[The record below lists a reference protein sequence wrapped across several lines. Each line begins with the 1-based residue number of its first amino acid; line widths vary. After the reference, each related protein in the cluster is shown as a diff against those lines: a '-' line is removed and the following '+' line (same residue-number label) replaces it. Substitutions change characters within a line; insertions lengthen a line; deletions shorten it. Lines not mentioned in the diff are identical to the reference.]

1 MPNKQPMVVLQ
12 DNEKKSHIVYK
23 NIARFSSITIPQQ
36 LATLNGI
43 RFMLISK
50 KKGEEKKPK
59 EKGWNKDK
67 NYDINSPKLLGHLR
81 GGGNY
86 GIVTGSASVIC
97 FDADEFEILHEMGIV
112 QKLPD
117 TFTVRTGRTSS
128 IGKHFWM
135 IVKGLNKKITL
146 HHPTLKDPNHPNER
160 LHLGEIQS
168 IGSFALGPGCIHKSG
183 KRYEIENDAPVAE
196 MDCDELLEIIK
207 PLIIEKHEIEPR
219 EIVLRRDENGTHRYD
234 DVDITQIATPRGNV
248 VKYNGKWGTEFK
260 GTHPFH
266 ASSGGQ
272 NFSLNPSRGI
282 WHCFHHNC
290 GGGWVELLAMKEGII
305 SCGQRLS
312 SADRKKTI
320 RRAYELGILEEE
332 VIEAPT
338 VEIQLDS
345 DEVDEIPNEIPDGYV
360 IELVAP
366 PRTGKTHK
374 VVVWL
379 KKFGE
384 GNYITHTHAVVEH
397 AIKIAREIGMVGAVW
412 VVGMNQP
419 GACRYNGDCENC
431 ILRTTKDTFFA
442 DNAKAMKLL
451 KDKGILTVE
460 DIPKDMCPYS
470 TLKRAEQYAQY
481 CFTVV
486 NNIGRIVP
494 RKMVILDEEPTLS
507 HFYAG
512 SIEIARIKNTR
523 GDVSNKNYISKSAEL
538 QNDLDRIIKHRKKPA
553 FKEYALKM
561 REIEQII
568 ESGSVSG
575 EDIDTISAKIYN
587 AIIDFEPRHIE
598 VRSGD
603 EDGKKDGE
611 ELNFNQC
618 VKCLGNIYRE
628 NPVRIINRGGGHR
641 SIFILG
647 DERQTCYDMDWME
660 EAEKIIVI
668 GATRGAI
675 FVKEFEGRRVEVGKF
690 RYDNRFVVI
699 GVEADGI
706 LRGNHSEQQ
715 KLVIRTA
722 AKLWGGAESE
732 ERMPFLVLTGSKRE
746 QSNAAAAIKGASRL
760 NKEREGGMKAKYLAG
775 EPAIFYQNSVISRGL
790 DVDQYNLM
798 FVHGCNFAEPFWSVA
813 DKGIAAA
820 IVADETTNSVLRISP
835 TLRNDIETMKVVV
848 MPADDMHKVE
858 KYLSNTQLMI
868 IEPEKLAL
876 MIKSLNVG
884 GTVKRDGCDRMV
896 KTKTGVHFE
905 TGKEKLIE
913 LRDTVDDIVDDAE
926 TLTWVEKIMSFV
938 REKCRR
944 RGVYVTSRK
953 IMEGISPGNTN
964 DPHIRPAFQYISY
977 HKMLDEQKVKNFR
990 KWGILGRRE

>member
-1 MPNKQPMVVLQ
+1 MIVPQ
-12 DNEKKSHIVYK
+12 DNEKKSPIVYK
-23 NIARFSSITIPQQ
+23 NIARFSSTTIPPQ
-36 LATLNGI
+36 LAELDGI

-50 KKGEEKKPK
+50 HSGEGKKPK
-59 EKGWNKDK
+59 EKKWNTEN

-86 GIVTGSASVIC
+86 GIVTGRGDIAC
-97 FDADEFEILHEMGIV
+97 FDADQFDLLCELGII
-112 QKLPD
+112 QKLPK
-117 TFTVRTGRTSS
+117 TLTVRTGRTSS
-128 IGKHFWM
+128 VGKHFWLKVEGLSHK
-135 IVKGLNKKITL
+135 IVLN
-146 HHPTLKDPNHPNER
+146 HPTLKDPKHPNEP

-168 IGSFALGPGCIHKSG
+168 AGSFAVGPGSIHKSG
-183 KRYEIENDAPVAE
+183 KRYEIEDDAQVAE
-196 MDCDELLEIIK
+196 MTCEELMEIIK
-207 PLIIEKHEIEPR
+207 PLIIEKQEIQPR
-219 EIVLRRDENGTHRYD
+219 EITLTSDNTRKYD
-234 DVDITQIATPRGNV
+234 DVDITRIATPRGNV
-248 VKYNGKWGTEFK
+248 VKYNGRWGTEFK
-260 GTHPFH
+260 GTHPYH

-272 NFSLNPSRGI
+272 NFSMNPSRGI

-305 SCGQRLS
+305 SCGQKLS
-312 SADRKKTI
+312 SSDRKQTI

-332 VIEAPT
+332 VIEAPQM
-338 VEIQLDS
+338 EIHLDS
-345 DEVDEIPNEIPDGYV
+345 EQVDEIPNEIPDGNV

-379 KKFGE
+379 KKYGE

-397 AIKIAREIGMVGAVW
+397 AIKIAREIGMNGVVW
-412 VVGMNQP
+412 MVGMNQP
-419 GACRYNGDCENC
+419 GACRYNGDCEKC
-431 ILRTTKDTFFA
+431 ILRTTKESFFA

-451 KDKGILTVE
+451 KEKGILTVE
-460 DIPKDMCPYS
+460 DIPNDMCPYS

-486 NNIGRIVP
+486 NNIGRIVA

-523 GDVSNKNYISKSAEL
+523 GDVSNKNYITKSTEL

-553 FKEYALKM
+553 FKEYALKI
-561 REIEQII
+561 RELEQII
-568 ESGSVSG
+568 EASSVSG
-575 EDIDTISAKIYN
+575 EDIDTVSAKIYEAVVN
-587 AIIDFEPRHIE
+587 FAPRHIE

-603 EDGKKDGE
+603 DDGKKDGE
-611 ELNFNQC
+611 ELSFNAC
-618 VKCLGNIYRE
+618 VKCLGNIYKE

-647 DERQTCYDMDWME
+647 DEQRTCYDMDWME
-660 EAEKIIVI
+660 EAEKIVVI

-690 RYDNRFVVI
+690 RYNDRFVVI

-706 LRGNHSEQQ
+706 LRGNHKEQQ

-722 AKLWGGAESE
+722 SKLWGGAESD
-732 ERMPFLVLTGSKRE
+732 ERIPFLVLTGSKRE

-820 IVADETTNSVLRISP
+820 IIADETTNSVLRISP
-835 TLRNDIETMKVVV
+835 TLRTDIETMKVVI
-848 MPADDMHKVE
+848 MPANDMHKVE
-858 KYLSNTQLMI
+858 KYISNTQLMI

-884 GTVKRDGCDRMV
+884 GTVRRDGCDRMV
-896 KTKTGVHFE
+896 KTKTGIHFE
-905 TGKEKLIE
+905 SGKEKLIE

-926 TLTWVEKIMSFV
+926 TLTWVEKIMSYV
-938 REKCRR
+938 RETCRR
-944 RGVYVTSRK
+944 SGVYVSTRK
-953 IMEGISPGNTN
+953 IVDGISPEYKD
-964 DPHIRPAFQYISY
+964 DPHIRPAFQHISY
-977 HKMLDEQKVKNFR
+977 HKLLDEQKVKNFR
-990 KWGILGRRE
+990 KWGILGKK